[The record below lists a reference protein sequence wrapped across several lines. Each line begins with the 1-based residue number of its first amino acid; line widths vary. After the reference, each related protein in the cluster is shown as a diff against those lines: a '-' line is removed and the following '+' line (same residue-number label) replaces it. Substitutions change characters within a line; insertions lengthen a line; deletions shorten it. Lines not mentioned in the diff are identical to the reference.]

1 MPSMESSD
9 ASRLRRGGVPWYI
22 SLNQV
27 ILNLV
32 LAIPEPW
39 NRRPSCAAPAAPGRA
54 DPGTKARENLEPRRA
69 SEGGEE
75 EDTEGEAGPTP
86 PQATLH

>member
-9 ASRLRRGGVPWYI
+9 ASRLRRGGAPRYI

-32 LAIPEPW
+32 LAMPD
-39 NRRPSCAAPAAPGRA
+39 PSPA
-54 DPGTKARENLEPRRA
+54 K
-69 SEGGEE
+69 SEKSGDEFQTG
-75 EDTEGEAGPTP
+75 AL
-86 PQATLH
+86 A

>member
-9 ASRLRRGGVPWYI
+9 ASRLRRGGVPRYI

-32 LAIPEPW
+32 LAMPD
-39 NRRPSCAAPAAPGRA
+39 NCA
-54 DPGTKARENLEPRRA
+54 K
-69 SEGGEE
+69 S
-75 EDTEGEAGPTP
+75 
-86 PQATLH
+86 

>member
-9 ASRLRRGGVPWYI
+9 DSRLRRGGVPRYI

-32 LAIPEPW
+32 LAIPDC
-39 NRRPSCAAPAAPGRA
+39 RPAACR
-54 DPGTKARENLEPRRA
+54 
-69 SEGGEE
+69 
-75 EDTEGEAGPTP
+75 
-86 PQATLH
+86 